1 MFVEWH
7 PCAMNKSY
15 YQVLILRMLI
25 KERMRKKQNWMEFHH
40 NEISRVAEV
49 RKTLIKVSW

>member
-7 PCAMNKSY
+7 LCAMNKSY
-15 YQVLILRMLI
+15 YQVLILPLLL
-25 KERMRKKQNWMEFHH
+25 KERIREKQNWMEFHH
-40 NEISRVAEV
+40 NEIGRAAEV

>member
-7 PCAMNKSY
+7 LCAMNKSY
-15 YQVLILRMLI
+15 YQVLILPLLL
-25 KERMRKKQNWMEFHH
+25 KERIREKQNWMEFHH
-40 NEISRVAEV
+40 NEIGRVTEV

>member
-7 PCAMNKSY
+7 LCAMNKSY
-15 YQVLILRMLI
+15 YQALILPLLL
-25 KERMRKKQNWMEFHH
+25 KERIREKQNWMEFNH
-40 NEISRVAEV
+40 NEIGRVAEV